1 MVTMFLCRNRALWPT
16 QTPMILLFCM
26 PALAAVSQ
34 GQCICGMREVTKQ
47 MRYRAFLLR
56 HFTFVDT
63 TVSICILRIL

>member
-34 GQCICGMREVTKQ
+34 GQCICGMQEVTKQ
-47 MRYRAFLLR
+47 MKYRAYLLHLLKTLYFCR
-56 HFTFVDT
+56 
-63 TVSICILRIL
+63 